1 MEGDGE
7 SVQSAGERR
16 DIPVTIITGYLGA
29 GKTTLL
35 NELLRQRG
43 AEGLALIVNDMGSVN
58 IDAELI
64 RKNRALTEAA
74 EMVELQNGCICCT
87 LQDAFMEQLARLA
100 AEERVQ
106 RIVVEASGIS
116 NPASIA
122 EGFLSYQKLRGSAGF
137 YLDSIVAVADADRI
151 YAEFLEELRDASE
164 NGTAETEDDPDI
176 INLVMD
182 QIEFCNVV
190 VLNKCDLLL
199 RKQLDEVKDIIR
211 SFQREAEIIEC
222 TRGQIQA
229 ERIFHGARFDYD
241 AVLDS
246 SLVQRALTHERQHDG
261 CVDEYGISSFV
272 YEEPRPFDY
281 DKFMRFMEEY
291 PEELIRAKG
300 YIWFADDD
308 IHVQLFEQAGR
319 NASVSEVSNWV
330 ASFSPEEQE
339 EVFRSYPDVQK
350 SWDSRYGDRMNQ
362 IVFIGKGAKRE
373 DIITALNACLA
384 E

>member
-1 MEGDGE
+1 MGGESLMEGDGE

-190 VLNKCDLLL
+190 VMNKCDLL
-199 RKQLDEVKDIIR
+199 
-211 SFQREAEIIEC
+211 
-222 TRGQIQA
+222 
-229 ERIFHGARFDYD
+229 
-241 AVLDS
+241 
-246 SLVQRALTHERQHDG
+246 
-261 CVDEYGISSFV
+261 
-272 YEEPRPFDY
+272 
-281 DKFMRFMEEY
+281 
-291 PEELIRAKG
+291 
-300 YIWFADDD
+300 
-308 IHVQLFEQAGR
+308 
-319 NASVSEVSNWV
+319 
-330 ASFSPEEQE
+330 
-339 EVFRSYPDVQK
+339 
-350 SWDSRYGDRMNQ
+350 
-362 IVFIGKGAKRE
+362 
-373 DIITALNACLA
+373 
-384 E
+384 

>member
-1 MEGDGE
+1 MCI
-7 SVQSAGERR
+7 R
-16 DIPVTIITGYLGA
+16 DSLGA

-106 RIVVEASGIS
+106 HIVVEASGIS

-176 INLVMD
+176 DVYKRQTLYFPRQEVSKERKLRNQHADGGFLCGGEGCRHPDLQRDDRRRAGEYPGADRKEQPFSGFQGGEGGGGLV
-182 QIEFCNVV
+182 
-190 VLNKCDLLL
+190 L
-199 RKQLDEVKDIIR
+199 RKK
-211 SFQREAEIIEC
+211 
-222 TRGQIQA
+222 
-229 ERIFHGARFDYD
+229 
-241 AVLDS
+241 
-246 SLVQRALTHERQHDG
+246 
-261 CVDEYGISSFV
+261 
-272 YEEPRPFDY
+272 
-281 DKFMRFMEEY
+281 
-291 PEELIRAKG
+291 
-300 YIWFADDD
+300 
-308 IHVQLFEQAGR
+308 
-319 NASVSEVSNWV
+319 
-330 ASFSPEEQE
+330 SFSAQRRRRRYSGHSVCRAFSPRYFSG
-339 EVFRSYPDVQK
+339 VGLPYPAFSFRPSLRIRLPDPMYWEFLPGQS
-350 SWDSRYGDRMNQ
+350 SWWHS
-362 IVFIGKGAKRE
+362 
-373 DIITALNACLA
+373 
-384 E
+384 